1 MEFLL
6 NKFSEEMNARNV
18 EHTLTK
24 IDDDQFIL
32 NMKDIDT
39 KHKRILKNVIDKE
52 NNIILNS
59 DTYAAIIILI
69 ANSYR

>member
-18 EHTLTK
+18 EHTLIK